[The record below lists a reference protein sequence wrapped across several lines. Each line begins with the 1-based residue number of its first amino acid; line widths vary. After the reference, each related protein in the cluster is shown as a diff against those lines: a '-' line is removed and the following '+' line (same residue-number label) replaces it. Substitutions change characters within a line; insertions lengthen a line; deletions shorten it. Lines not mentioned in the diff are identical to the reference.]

1 MWALPTTTRASSAVC
16 GRARE
21 APSGEWKQTLPTVR
35 PRGQSGCAVPRA
47 VVQARRRKIVVGL
60 WSEPACLL
68 PLPSALA
75 PGHREGLKALCAV
88 LLATYHCGNRSRI
101 ADIAALCDF
110 GLQTG
115 EALAGAEF
123 WHAAVSNQ
131 CHRVVPPFLQGRLHH
146 ARAHRPAHRHVCHG
160 HHLGPLWPG
169 CLIVGAARGALPLRR
184 LCLHPP
190 SCRCASRH
198 QAFPAALPR
207 AGRNTPP
214 RCPAFG

>member
-21 APSGEWKQTLPTVR
+21 APSGEWKQTLPVVW

-47 VVQARRRKIVVGL
+47 ALLTRHRKIVAGL
-60 WSEPACLL
+60 WSEPAWLL
-68 PLPSALA
+68 SFGRSLA
-75 PGHREGLKALCAV
+75 PGHREGLEALCAI
-88 LLATYHCGNRSRI
+88 LFATYRCGDRSGI
-101 ADIAALCDF
+101 ADIATLRDF

-115 EALAGAEF
+115 EPLAGAEL
-123 WHAAVSNQ
+123 WHAAVSNH
-131 CHRVVPPFLQGRLHH
+131 CHRARPPVTKLHH
-146 ARAHRPAHRHVCHG
+146 ARTHWPAHRHVHHG
-160 HHLGPLWPG
+160 HRLRPLHAG
-169 CLIVGAARGALPLRR
+169 SFIVGAARGALPLRR